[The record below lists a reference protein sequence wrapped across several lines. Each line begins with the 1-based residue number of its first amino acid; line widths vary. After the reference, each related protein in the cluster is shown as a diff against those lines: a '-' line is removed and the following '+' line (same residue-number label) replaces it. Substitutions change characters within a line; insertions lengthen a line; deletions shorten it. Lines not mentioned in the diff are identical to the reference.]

1 MSEQQPAPE
10 SYLEGD
16 GLTAKAWRRALRDG
30 LILGQRCPDCGHVTA
45 APKAACARCG
55 ARDLGVESLPVSGE
69 VYTQTTIA
77 VAPEGFEG
85 PYRVGV
91 VDLGD
96 ARVLGRLPGSAEIGD
111 AVSLA
116 GVVEADDRV
125 APRFE

>member
-1 MSEQQPAPE
+1 
-10 SYLEGD
+10 
-16 GLTAKAWRRALRDG
+16 
-30 LILGQRCPDCGHVTA
+30 
-45 APKAACARCG
+45 
-55 ARDLGVESLPVSGE
+55 

-96 ARVLGRLPGSAEIGD
+96 GRVLARISEDAEIGD